1 MATVKDQ
8 IIGYV
13 NSTTAYFVNIVPADT
28 AGVHKYFAAGLSN
41 SAYGIGASG
50 STIIAPAAGNFNVY
64 ASCEHGS
71 SGCSTDNYANAMSGI
86 AGFTTTNIK
95 SITSTDDTNLIVY
108 YNSIPLSSLSAT
120 IDALTGKMFAGNK
133 GGGNVT
139 VNIPVSS
146 ANLPTGGVAN
156 STNTGFDWSALTPYK
171 FKYDDLVGKESFRY
185 PYLEKREQKQ
195 GGVSFGMNAL
205 LVILIVLFIALA
217 LYYLIQNC

>member
-1 MATVKDQ
+1 MASVKDQ
-8 IIGYV
+8 IVGYV

-50 STIIAPAAGNFNVY
+50 STIVPPTAGNFNVY

-71 SGCSTDNYANAMSGI
+71 SGCSTDSYANAMSGV
-86 AGFTTTNIK
+86 AGFSTANMK
-95 SITSTDDTNLIVY
+95 SLTSTDDPNIVVY
-108 YNSIPLSSLSAT
+108 YNSLPLSSLSAT
-120 IDALTGKMFAGNK
+120 IDALTNNMFAGNK

-171 FKYDDLVGKESFRY
+171 FKYDDLVGKESFNY
-185 PYLEKREQKQ
+185 SS
-195 GGVSFGMNAL
+195 GGSSGGGLSFSVNTL
-205 LVILIVLFIALA
+205 LVVLIVLFIALA
-217 LYYLIQNC
+217 LYYLIQNVPF